1 MNTKQ
6 LKQKILDLAIRGKLA
21 PQDPNDESA
30 TVLLERIR
38 AEKERFI
45 KEKKIKKERPL
56 RPIEDEKAL
65 HQLPTQW
72 VWCKLGELAIKV
84 GSGSTPRGGQSVYK
98 TSGVKFIRSQNIYN
112 NRLNLSDIAHISNE
126 INEQMQGTV
135 VKPRDILLNITGAS
149 IGRSALV
156 PSNFDCGNVNQHVS
170 IIRSSN
176 ADLHPYIHK
185 VITSDFT
192 QSVIKKVQVGAAQ
205 EGLPADKQKELLIP
219 LPPLAEQR
227 RIVAAIDSAFAVIDE
242 IERNKTD
249 LQTAVTAAKQKI
261 LSLAIQGK
269 LVPQDPN
276 DELAEVVLARIN
288 AKKEQ
293 LLRDGR
299 IKRNKKTITPI
310 NNEEMQGYLIP
321 ESWTIARLDEIC
333 QLITDGTHQTP
344 KYADAGFVF
353 LSSKNVKSGKI
364 DWDNIMYIPQEL
376 HDVLYARLAPE
387 LGDILLAKNGTT
399 GFAAV
404 VDKDCIF
411 DIYVSLALIRTFKD
425 EISPEYLRHIISSE
439 VVQSHFRGNLKGIG
453 VPNLHLEHIRSAIIP
468 ICSLA
473 EQRRIVAAIESA
485 FTQLDNIAEMLS

>member
-1 MNTKQ
+1 M
-6 LKQKILDLAIRGKLA
+6 
-21 PQDPNDESA
+21 
-30 TVLLERIR
+30 
-38 AEKERFI
+38 
-45 KEKKIKKERPL
+45 
-56 RPIEDEKAL
+56 RPIENEQAL

-72 VWCKLGELAIKV
+72 VWCKLGDLAIRI
-84 GSGSTPRGGQSVYK
+84 GSGSTPRGGQSVYR
-98 TSGVKFIRSQNIYN
+98 TSGIKFIRSQNIYN
-112 NRLNLSDIAHISNE
+112 DRLNLCDIAHISNE

-156 PSNFDCGNVNQHVS
+156 PNDFDCGNINQHVS
-170 IIRSSN
+170 IIRSSD

-185 VITSDFT
+185 VITSGFT
-192 QSVIKKVQVGAAQ
+192 QSVIKNVQVGAAQ
-205 EGLPADKQKELLIP
+205 GGLPADKQKELLIP

-227 RIVAAIDSAFAVIDE
+227 RIVAAIDSAFGVIDE

-249 LQTAVTAAKQKI
+249 LQAAVTAAKQKI
-261 LSLAIQGK
+261 LSLAVQGK
-269 LVPQDPN
+269 LVPQDPK
-276 DELAEVVLARIN
+276 DELAETILPRIN
-288 AKKEQ
+288 TKKER
-293 LLRDGR
+293 LLKECK
-299 IKRNKKTITPI
+299 IKRSKKTSVPI
-310 NNEEMQGYLIP
+310 SNEEVQGYLIP
-321 ESWTIARLDEIC
+321 ESWTLVRLDDIC

-344 KYADAGFVF
+344 KYADEGFVF

-364 DWDNIMYIPQEL
+364 DWDNVMYIPQEL

-387 LGDILLAKNGTT
+387 IGDILLAKNGTT

-404 VDKDCIF
+404 VDRNCIF
-411 DIYVSLALIRTFKD
+411 DIYVSLAIIRTFKD

-473 EQRRIVAAIESA
+473 EQHRIVAVIESA
-485 FTQLDNIAEMLS
+485 FEQLDNMVAMLS